1 MRRVALSKELTGI
14 CLALLIGIG
23 LFGIAG
29 GHCPSASA
37 QYSKQWKF
45 DRNVDHRACSSMLPA
60 ESTRVPVIEN
70 RMRRMHGATE
80 YILSAIPSFVC
91 ALAIALTAIALATGI
106 APWHLLN
113 QVRVLL

>member
-1 MRRVALSKELTGI
+1 MRRVALSKELMGV

-23 LFGIAG
+23 LFGITG

-45 DRNVDHRACSSMLPA
+45 DRNVDHRACSSMLPV
-60 ESTRVPVIEN
+60 ESTRFPVVQD
-70 RMRRMHGATE
+70 RVRRMQGAAE
-80 YILSAIPSFVC
+80 YILSAIPSFVG
-91 ALAIALTAIALATGI
+91 ALAIALAAIALATGI